1 MSCSLAI
8 FLKILPY
15 LLVLLLQLFRKWY
28 LVQTIFFGEILG
40 FSDDKCMLSKSM
52 EDKIVND
59 WASWNFLEKGI
70 VCEALNKCNV
80 VSEGGI
86 NDSLWNLLKQ
96 DFLNM
101 SDDIVCDPYIS
112 PVIPFSSLLQTHRKF
127 DQYEIQQIFCKFGP
141 NLKHMRPDARI
152 RLLTVIKANTNRYIC
167 KIT

>member
-1 MSCSLAI
+1 
-8 FLKILPY
+8 
-15 LLVLLLQLFRKWY
+15 
-28 LVQTIFFGEILG
+28 
-40 FSDDKCMLSKSM
+40 M

-70 VCEALNKCNV
+70 VCEALNKCHF

-86 NDSLWNLLKQ
+86 NDSLWSLLKQ

-141 NLKHMRPDARI
+141 NLKQMRPDARI
-152 RLLTVIKANTNRYIC
+152 RLLTLIKPITHRYIYIHWRRSALNSAGALC
-167 KIT
+167 TGRGRGISGNFHPIL